1 MNMERPSNGMSV
13 MALTSKFMYDYLK
26 VYGIKPLPVEMEILK
41 AIDREFI
48 RTINGRVRNTSN
60 KGGQQPSKG
69 RK

>member
-13 MALTSKFMYDYLK
+13 MALPSKFMYDYLS

-48 RTINGRVRNTSN
+48 RTINGRVRNTPN
-60 KGGQQPSKG
+60 KGGQQPSKE